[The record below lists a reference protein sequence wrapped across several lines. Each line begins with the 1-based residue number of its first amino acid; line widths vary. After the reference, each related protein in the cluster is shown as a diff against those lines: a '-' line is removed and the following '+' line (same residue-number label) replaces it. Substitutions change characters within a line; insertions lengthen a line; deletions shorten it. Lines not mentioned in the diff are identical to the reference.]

1 MQHSHNLA
9 LLRSRVLP
17 PVTPATYS
25 CSFRTVSP
33 QPSIVVSV
41 SHCLMM
47 GCSST
52 NVFGWYFSGVWI
64 QRSLLEVNCTLCS
77 ALKDHS
83 QSDVLWK
90 KGTLNNLEL
99 SGQPCSPCSVFLICN
114 CNRAGAG
121 KLWIEFA
128 LCWLS
133 FWKGTYRYHYCRN
146 CYFFKYLCNADTQ
159 RASALW
165 KEMCKSADWGLKLNF
180 FASTYSQFVFCIRA
194 KVLANH
200 LS

>member
-1 MQHSHNLA
+1 MWTISILTSKPRQVPLNVTSWRWNPDAVKFLFIY
-9 LLRSRVLP
+9 LLSKVCSTHIILHCWGAGFYPRLP
-17 PVTPATYS
+17 PHTYS

-99 SGQPCSPCSVFLICN
+99 SGQPCSPCSVFSDLQ
-114 CNRAGAG
+114 
-121 KLWIEFA
+121 L
-128 LCWLS
+128 
-133 FWKGTYRYHYCRN
+133 
-146 CYFFKYLCNADTQ
+146 
-159 RASALW
+159 
-165 KEMCKSADWGLKLNF
+165 
-180 FASTYSQFVFCIRA
+180 
-194 KVLANH
+194 
-200 LS
+200 